1 MKKMKKDPTVLNLF
15 NPAEL
20 LVIKTALLNF
30 RKAPFVS
37 KTELIIMEELLTRI
51 NEEN

>member
-1 MKKMKKDPTVLNLF
+1 MTKNKKSDNYLDLF
-15 NPAEL
+15 NPGEL

-37 KTELIIMEELLTRI
+37 KTELIIIEELLTRI